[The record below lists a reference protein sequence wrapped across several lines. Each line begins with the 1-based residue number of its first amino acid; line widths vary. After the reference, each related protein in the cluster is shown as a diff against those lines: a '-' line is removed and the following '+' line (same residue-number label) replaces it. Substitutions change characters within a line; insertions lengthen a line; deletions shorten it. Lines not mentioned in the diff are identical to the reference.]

1 MAQTVERSADE
12 AAHRPAFSVSRGQ
25 QVKATRRSREDRA
38 AGKLACRRASLDSQA
53 DLRLDPLVFSAA
65 TQLTSNVRTSWPA
78 ACRSPDQGEMLMA
91 SDARAPIDLYI
102 AAYSDPDEAR
112 WVTEVEKTLSHAEK
126 VTKHEVDRDSVE
138 QVKTT
143 VNPSPS

>member
-1 MAQTVERSADE
+1 
-12 AAHRPAFSVSRGQ
+12 
-25 QVKATRRSREDRA
+25 
-38 AGKLACRRASLDSQA
+38 
-53 DLRLDPLVFSAA
+53 
-65 TQLTSNVRTSWPA
+65 
-78 ACRSPDQGEMLMA
+78 MLMA